1 MKPLEINAT
10 KREVLGKKVRALRRA
25 GVTPAHLYGQGV
37 EPLAIQIDS
46 LALGKVISKAGT
58 SRLISLKMDGDSQP
72 RNVLVKEVQ
81 TDHLGE
87 TVIHLDL
94 FQVSMTE
101 KIKVRVPVILT
112 GEAPAVKAKLGTVMQ
127 NMRTLEV
134 ACLPANIPSSLEVDL
149 SVLVEL
155 DDSIHVRD
163 MKPKEGISIV
173 SDPDDLIVKV
183 GMVRVH
189 VEEAPKPAEA
199 VAAAEGEAAEGAAP
213 AEGAEGAAPAKEG
226 AKADAGAAPAEK
238 EKKK

>member
-1 MKPLEINAT
+1 MKPLEINAN
-10 KREVLGKKVRALRRA
+10 KREVMGKKVRALRRT
-25 GVTPAHLYGQGV
+25 GITPAHLYGKGT
-37 EPLAIQIDS
+37 EPTSLQVDS
-46 LALGKVISKAGT
+46 LALGKILSRAGT
-58 SRLISLKMDGDSQP
+58 SRLISLKVDGESEP

-101 KIKVRVPVILT
+101 KIKVRVPVVMT

-127 NMRTLEV
+127 NMRTVEV
-134 ACLPANIPSSLEVDL
+134 ACLPADMPSSLEVDL

-189 VEEAPKPAEA
+189 VEEVKPTEA
-199 VAAAEGEAAEGAAP
+199 VAAAEGAAAEGAAP

-226 AKADAGAAPAEK
+226 AKAEAGAVPAEK